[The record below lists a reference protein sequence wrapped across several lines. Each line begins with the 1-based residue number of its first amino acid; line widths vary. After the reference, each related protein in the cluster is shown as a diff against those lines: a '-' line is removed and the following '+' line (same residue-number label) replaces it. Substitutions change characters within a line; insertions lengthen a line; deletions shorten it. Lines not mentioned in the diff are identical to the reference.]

1 MASKIK
7 KKPLTAIIPGNESH
21 RQSEGTATPRHAA
34 VALVRR
40 HEDVFRLDVA
50 VRDLV
55 LVQVRER
62 APDGTIKIMKRPE
75 FEKPPEYGSV
85 RSRRFEVLRCLH
97 FVDVTRI

>member
-7 KKPLTAIIPGNESH
+7 KKPLPAIIPGNESH

-34 VALVRR
+34 SALVRR

-55 LVQVRER
+55 LVEVRER
-62 APDGTIKIMKRPE
+62 ARELPQ
-75 FEKPPEYGSV
+75 YGLGA
-85 RSRRFEVLRCLH
+85 RFLDRLLLEDDVEQLSPGGLLH
-97 FVDVTRI
+97 D